1 MKAQNRVHTETT
13 VHSDGSVTTIIITKS
28 ITKDSAEVIITTRNR
43 SGMAFTTKETMVQHT
58 EHST

>member
-13 VHSDGSVTTIIITKS
+13 VYPDGSFTTIVIRKN

>member
-13 VHSDGSVTTIIITKS
+13 VYPDGSVTTIVIKKN

-43 SGMAFTTKETMVQHT
+43 SGMAFTTKKTMALHT